1 MFDMLIESGHRTA
14 RRRLWPGGLIVLCAH
29 LAVGAAAVSMTLRP
43 HPAAGAESVPVV
55 IPWPQEAEHHGSWS
69 PPSPRPPEAIPGV
82 VSRIVDV
89 PVGMPIGLP
98 PIDRGAA
105 FDPKSYVGPAVAD
118 GSPPDMDPRGEGSS
132 DLNVEEPPVLLAAP
146 PPPYPELLRRAGIEG
161 RVVVA
166 AVIDTLGRAQPSS
179 VSVVASPNPGFDS
192 AARDY
197 VVRALFRPARVHGRA
212 VRVLVRVP
220 IDFRLGLPR

>member
-14 RRRLWPGGLIVLCAH
+14 RRRVWPGGAIALCAH
-29 LAVGAAAVSMTLRP
+29 VAVGVAAVSMTLRP

-55 IPWPQEAEHHGSWS
+55 IPWPQEPEHHEPSS
-69 PPSPRPPEAIPGV
+69 SPSPRSPEAIQDV
-82 VSRIVDV
+82 VSRIVDM

-105 FDPKSYVGPAVAD
+105 FDPKSYLGPAVAD
-118 GSPPDMDPRGEGSS
+118 GSAPDMDPGGQWSS

-146 PPPYPELLRRAGIEG
+146 PPLYPELLRHAGIEG

-166 AVIDTLGRAQPSS
+166 AVIDTLGRPEPRS
-179 VSVVASPNPGFDS
+179 VTVVASPNPGFDS

-197 VVRALFRPARVHGRA
+197 VVRALFRPARVRGRA

-220 IDFRLGLPR
+220 IDFRLGLRR